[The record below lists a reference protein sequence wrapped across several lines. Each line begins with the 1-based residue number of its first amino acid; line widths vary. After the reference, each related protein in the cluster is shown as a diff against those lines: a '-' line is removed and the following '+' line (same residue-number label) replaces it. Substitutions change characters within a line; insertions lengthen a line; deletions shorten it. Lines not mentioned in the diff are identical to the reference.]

1 MLQIK
6 VNNQEIKTLSLSS
19 SAEVEML
26 EPGRFLLRKDNKVF
40 EIFLLGESEDGN
52 EMEIQINQ
60 HYFKVNIQNEL
71 DQLLNSLGFK
81 SSDVKK
87 VKELKSPMPGKIV
100 AVMVNE
106 GDEVKPG
113 QPLLIL
119 EAMKMENALQA
130 ISEGKVEKIMVEKG
144 TSVNKNDIL
153 IKFA

>member
-6 VNNQEIKTLSLSS
+6 VNNKQIDGKFNLLNEG
-19 SAEVEML
+19 VEML
-26 EPGRFLLRKDNKVF
+26 EPGRFLLRKDDKVY
-40 EIFLLGESEDGN
+40 EIFLLNESEDGK
-52 EMEIQINQ
+52 ELEIQINQ
-60 HYFKVNIQNEL
+60 QYFKVNIQNEL
-71 DQLLNSLGFK
+71 DQLLNTLGFK
-81 SSDVKK
+81 SNDIKK

-100 AVMVNE
+100 AVLVTE

-130 ISEGKVEKIMVEKG
+130 ISEGRVEKIMVEKG
-144 TSVNKNDIL
+144 VSVNKNDIL

>member
-6 VNNQEIKTLSLSS
+6 VNNKQIDGKFNLLNEG
-19 SAEVEML
+19 VEML
-26 EPGRFLLRKDNKVF
+26 EPGRFLLRKDDKVY
-40 EIFLLGESEDGN
+40 EIFLLNESEDGK
-52 EMEIQINQ
+52 ELELQINQ
-60 HYFKVNIQNEL
+60 QYFKVNIQNEL
-71 DQLLNSLGFK
+71 DQLLNTLGFK
-81 SSDVKK
+81 SNDIKK

-100 AVMVNE
+100 AVLVTE

-130 ISEGKVEKIMVEKG
+130 ISEGRVEKIMAEKG
-144 TSVNKNDIL
+144 VSVNKNDIL

>member
-19 SAEVEML
+19 YPEVEML

-40 EIFLLGESEDGN
+40 EIFVLGESEDGK
-52 EMEIQINQ
+52 EIEIQINQ
-60 HYFKVNIQNEL
+60 HYFKVNIQSEL

-100 AVMVNE
+100 ALMVNE

-113 QPLLIL
+113 QPLLVL
-119 EAMKMENALQA
+119 EAMKMENTLQS
-130 ISEGKVEKIMVEKG
+130 ISEGKVEKILVEKG

>member
-19 SAEVEML
+19 YPEVEML

-40 EIFLLGESEDGN
+40 EIFVLGESEDGK
-52 EMEIQINQ
+52 EIEIQINQ
-60 HYFKVNIQNEL
+60 HYFKVNIQSEL

-100 AVMVNE
+100 ALMVNE

-130 ISEGKVEKIMVEKG
+130 ISEGKVEKILVEKG

>member
-6 VNNQEIKTLSLSS
+6 VNNQEIKTLSLYSS
-19 SAEVEML
+19 PEVEML

-40 EIFLLGESEDGN
+40 EIFVLGESEDGK
-52 EMEIQINQ
+52 EIEIQINQ
-60 HYFKVNIQNEL
+60 HYFKVNIQSEL

-100 AVMVNE
+100 ALMVNE

-113 QPLLIL
+113 QPLLVL
-119 EAMKMENALQA
+119 EAMKMENTLQS
-130 ISEGKVEKIMVEKG
+130 ISEGKVEKILVEKG

>member
-6 VNNQEIKTLSLSS
+6 VNNKQIDGKFNLLNEG
-19 SAEVEML
+19 VEML
-26 EPGRFLLRKDNKVF
+26 EPGRFLLRKDDKVY
-40 EIFLLGESEDGN
+40 EIFLLNESEDGK
-52 EMEIQINQ
+52 ELELQINQ
-60 HYFKVNIQNEL
+60 QYFKVNIQNEL
-71 DQLLNSLGFK
+71 DQLLNTLGFK
-81 SSDVKK
+81 SNDIKK

-100 AVMVNE
+100 AVLVTE

-130 ISEGKVEKIMVEKG
+130 ISEGRVEKIMVEKG
-144 TSVNKNDIL
+144 VSVNKNDIL

>member
-6 VNNQEIKTLSLSS
+6 VNNQEIKTLSLYSS
-19 SAEVEML
+19 PEVEML
-26 EPGRFLLRKDNKVF
+26 EPGRFLLRKDNKVY
-40 EIFLLGESEDGN
+40 EIFVLGESEDGK
-52 EMEIQINQ
+52 EIEIQINQ
-60 HYFKVNIQNEL
+60 HYFKVNIQSEL

-100 AVMVNE
+100 ALMVNE

-113 QPLLIL
+113 QPLLVL
-119 EAMKMENALQA
+119 EAMKMENTLQS
-130 ISEGKVEKIMVEKG
+130 ISEGKVEKILVEKG

>member
-19 SAEVEML
+19 SPEVEML

-40 EIFLLGESEDGN
+40 EIFLLGESEDGK
-52 EMEIQINQ
+52 EIEIQINQ

-87 VKELKSPMPGKIV
+87 VRELKSPMPGKIV
-100 AVMVNE
+100 ALLVKE

>member
-6 VNNQEIKTLSLSS
+6 VNHQEIKALSTASKS
-19 SAEVEML
+19 EVEML
-26 EPGRFLLRKDNKVF
+26 EPGRFLLRKDDKVF
-40 EIFLLGESEDGN
+40 EIFVLAESEDGK
-52 EMEIQINQ
+52 EIEIQINQ
-60 HYFKVNIQNEL
+60 HCYKVSIQNEL
-71 DQLLNSLGFK
+71 DQLLTSLGFQNI
-81 SSDVKK
+81 DFKK

-100 AVMVNE
+100 AILVNE
-106 GDEVKPG
+106 GDEVKPR

>member
-19 SAEVEML
+19 SPEVEIL
-26 EPGRFLLRKDNKVF
+26 ESGRFLLRKDNKVF
-40 EIFLLGESEDGN
+40 EIFVLGESEDGS
-52 EMEIQINQ
+52 EIEIQINQ
-60 HYFKVNIQNEL
+60 HYFKVNIQSEL

-100 AVMVNE
+100 ALMVNE

-130 ISEGKVEKIMVEKG
+130 ISEGKVEKILVEKG

>member
-19 SAEVEML
+19 SPEVEIL

-40 EIFLLGESEDGN
+40 EIFLLGESEDGK
-52 EMEIQINQ
+52 EIEIQINQ

-100 AVMVNE
+100 AVMVKE

-113 QPLLIL
+113 QALLIL

>member
-6 VNNQEIKTLSLSS
+6 VNNKQIDGKFNLLNEG
-19 SAEVEML
+19 VEML
-26 EPGRFLLRKDNKVF
+26 EPGRFLLRKDDKVY
-40 EIFLLGESEDGN
+40 EIFLLNESEDGK
-52 EMEIQINQ
+52 ELEIQINQ
-60 HYFKVNIQNEL
+60 QYFKVNIQNEL
-71 DQLLNSLGFK
+71 DQLLNTLGFK
-81 SSDVKK
+81 SNDIKK

-100 AVMVNE
+100 AVLVKE

-130 ISEGKVEKIMVEKG
+130 ISEGRVEKIMVEKG
-144 TSVNKNDIL
+144 VSVNKNDIL